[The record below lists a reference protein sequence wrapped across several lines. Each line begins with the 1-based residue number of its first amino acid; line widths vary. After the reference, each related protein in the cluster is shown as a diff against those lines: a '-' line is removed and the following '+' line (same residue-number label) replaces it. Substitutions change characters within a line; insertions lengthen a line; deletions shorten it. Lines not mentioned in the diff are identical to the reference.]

1 MKLTLKKSLLFAAAF
16 FAAAN
21 LFCAELPAELDGL
34 IRGGVTAV
42 HSLRFEDAEKDFS
55 AILQKYPGQPYGY
68 FGMAVTAWARHE
80 YISEQGDAGLEKLFE
95 SRTTEALKKGEQWLE
110 AHPTDAHAYMCVGG
124 MYGLKA
130 RLSMMKHRWL
140 KAYFDGRKGINYMD
154 KAIKLDPK
162 LYDAYLGPGMFQYY
176 AGTLPGIVQWL
187 AKFIVKGDAKKGIED
202 LKLVKEHGRINATIA
217 ELLLIEIYTQTGSK
231 YANPALAVEWS
242 GQLKKQYPAHPM
254 MQFVYIVSLYE
265 DKQWDKVIGET
276 NDYIKRINEK
286 APYYLEEY
294 RGRALVAQASAYF
307 AQKKW
312 SEALRLFTEA
322 AATMNGSKE
331 PKRWAVWALVRLGQI
346 YDLQGH
352 RDMALGEYKKAL
364 KYDDLWGFKKDIK
377 AYLSKPYALKEFPG
391 QLPPP

>member
-1 MKLTLKKSLLFAAAF
+1 MKF
-16 FAAAN
+16 
-21 LFCAELPAELDGL
+21 
-34 IRGGVTAV
+34 
-42 HSLRFEDAEKDFS
+42 
-55 AILQKYPGQPYGY
+55 
-68 FGMAVTAWARHE
+68 
-80 YISEQGDAGLEKLFE
+80 EKL
-95 SRTTEALKKGEQWLE
+95 
-110 AHPTDAHAYMCVGG
+110 DNC
-124 MYGLKA
+124 
-130 RLSMMKHRWL
+130 RWVL
-140 KAYFDGRKGINYMD
+140 
-154 KAIKLDPK
+154 PK
-162 LYDAYLGPGMFQYY
+162 SGDMFQYY

-352 RDMALGEYKKAL
+352 RDMGWSMAR
-364 KYDDLWGFKKDIK
+364 
-377 AYLSKPYALKEFPG
+377 
-391 QLPPP
+391 